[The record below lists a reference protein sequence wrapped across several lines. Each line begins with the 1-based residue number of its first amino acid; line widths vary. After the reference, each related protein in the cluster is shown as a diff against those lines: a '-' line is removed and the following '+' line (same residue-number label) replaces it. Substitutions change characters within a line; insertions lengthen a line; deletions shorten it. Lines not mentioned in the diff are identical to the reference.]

1 MIRRYLLMGL
11 IFVPSLYL
19 FFVSYTDP
27 TYTPDMLW
35 LRVSF
40 GVLAGT
46 SLAGFF
52 YRPFVIMTS
61 VAAVGL
67 SLVFAAV
74 MGFVLYAGGGPT
86 GNGSFEV
93 DRWWSLSVIIILL
106 AFTALAISVIRK

>member
-1 MIRRYLLMGL
+1 
-11 IFVPSLYL
+11 
-19 FFVSYTDP
+19 
-27 TYTPDMLW
+27 
-35 LRVSF
+35 
-40 GVLAGT
+40 
-46 SLAGFF
+46 
-52 YRPFVIMTS
+52 MTS

-67 SLVFAAV
+67 SLFFAAV